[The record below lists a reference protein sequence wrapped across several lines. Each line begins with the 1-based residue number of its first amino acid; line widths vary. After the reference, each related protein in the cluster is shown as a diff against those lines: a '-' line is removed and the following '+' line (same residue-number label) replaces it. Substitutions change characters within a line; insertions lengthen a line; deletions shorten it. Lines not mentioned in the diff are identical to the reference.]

1 MLAVTTLKDY
11 RKHHATPCGLTSM
24 RNLVAGF
31 LVGYWMIGL
40 VTLPLVLTAVDVVPS
55 YPSGVT
61 LVLDRSGVFA
71 ASRYFG
77 FEATHLRNLAMNHAN
92 QFLGATIFAEAAAA
106 DR

>member
-1 MLAVTTLKDY
+1 
-11 RKHHATPCGLTSM
+11 M

-40 VTLPLVLTAVDVVPS
+40 VTLPLVLAAADIVPS

-61 LVLDRSGVFA
+61 LVLDRSGLFA

-77 FEATHLRNLAMNHAN
+77 VEATNLRNQALNHVN
-92 QFLGATIFAEAAAA
+92 QFLGATIFAQAAAV